1 MPPRATVPPRAAA
14 RRSTRAASGLALPS
28 LQLPRYWGFCL
39 TFSWGA
45 LIQQWWSSGAI
56 GAGVIFP
63 DAQASYLEWAVPT
76 L

>member
-1 MPPRATVPPRAAA
+1 MGAAARYRAAACCRATVDACR
-14 RRSTRAASGLALPS
+14 LALPS
-28 LQLPRYWGFCL
+28 LHLPRYWGFCL